1 MQLTYRG
8 INYTPS
14 TEVEAPKTVQL
25 IYRGVTFN
33 RTLNPVSPIRQSES
47 ESPIQLLYRGVTYTC
62 TPSPVLPYQKPRA
75 INWRYQL
82 TIT

>member
-14 TEVEAPKTVQL
+14 TEVKAPKTVQL

-33 RTLNPVSPIRQSES
+33 HTLNPVAPIHQSAT
-47 ESPIQLLYRGVTYTC
+47 ESPMQLLYRGVTYPC
-62 TPSPVLPYQKPRA
+62 APAPVLPYQKPRA
-75 INWRYQL
+75 LNWRWKL
-82 TIT
+82 A